1 MSGNALKVNKVKQ
14 YYQQTSSKAA
24 LKRIQRIV
32 SQNVQRSIPLHHQAT
47 TSTATSQTQK
57 MSQAIKERK
66 TRYSKKCGH
75 PESRKL
81 RKFAHAAN
89 LSSTDSSDEE
99 GPEVVSEEVD
109 NLEHPNSSVE
119 GKGEEKNGEKMKRKK
134 LEHRG
139 NLAKQASKA
148 HVKMCGKAMQMMDK
162 IQNLL
167 ERYES
172 NDDTD

>member
-1 MSGNALKVNKVKQ
+1 MENVKERVREQMSGNALKVNKVKQ

-109 NLEHPNSSVE
+109 NLEQPNSSVE
-119 GKGEEKNGEKMKRKK
+119 GKGEEKMGKR
-134 LEHRG
+134 
-139 NLAKQASKA
+139 
-148 HVKMCGKAMQMMDK
+148 
-162 IQNLL
+162 
-167 ERYES
+167 
-172 NDDTD
+172 